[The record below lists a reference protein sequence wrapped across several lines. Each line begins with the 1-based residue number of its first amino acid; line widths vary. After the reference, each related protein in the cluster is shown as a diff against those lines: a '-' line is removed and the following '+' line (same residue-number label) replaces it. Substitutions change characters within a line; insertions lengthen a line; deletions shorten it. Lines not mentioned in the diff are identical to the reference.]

1 MLLVLIV
8 ITSTVTAASVSGIS
22 RTSGEQGK
30 TYTNVYVYG
39 SGFVPGTQVAL
50 MRTGAAVYA
59 TSEVLVSSSIIRC
72 TLTIPAS
79 QATGL
84 YGVVVQVPGQ
94 TTWNGKANAFT
105 VTPAP
110 IAPVVTGISPNK
122 KERGSTFTA
131 VITGKNFKAG
141 SKVALEV
148 TGGTPV
154 YYGTSV
160 TTLSSTQIRCTFTLP
175 SNAPLGYYNVY
186 VQDPVFKGNT
196 NGWVYGRNLFQVI
209 QQAPSAP
216 VVTGI
221 SPNKKE
227 RGSTFTAVITGKNF
241 KAGSKVALE
250 VTGGT
255 PVYYGTSV
263 TTLSSTQIR
272 CTFTLP
278 SNAPLGYY
286 NVYVQDPV
294 FKGNTNGW
302 VYGRNLFQVIDA
314 VAPVVTG
321 ISPTSHVRGSTF
333 TATVYGKNFR
343 PGSEVALEKYG
354 GAAVYYATGETW
366 LSANAIRFTITVPSN
381 APLGYY
387 SVYVKDPVFKGGTN
401 GWVYGREIFRV
412 DP

>member
-209 QQAPSAP
+209 
-216 VVTGI
+216 
-221 SPNKKE
+221 
-227 RGSTFTAVITGKNF
+227 
-241 KAGSKVALE
+241 
-250 VTGGT
+250 
-255 PVYYGTSV
+255 
-263 TTLSSTQIR
+263 
-272 CTFTLP
+272 
-278 SNAPLGYY
+278 
-286 NVYVQDPV
+286 
-294 FKGNTNGW
+294 
-302 VYGRNLFQVIDA
+302 DA